1 MPDGPITT
9 TRHITAP
16 LDQLYLHSF
25 NPRQTAT
32 DDQVEA
38 KAASIATSVGLMQ
51 ELLAYQDPDREGFG
65 IVGGGLRLRG
75 LQKLAEE
82 GWNRYPD
89 QQKITDVPLHVTDDP
104 VVAHAWALGENVSR
118 EELSPAQEIRAY
130 AAQAAQGL
138 SAEMIARGFGKPA
151 RHVARRL
158 ALAALDDDV
167 IDALEA
173 GEISLDVARALTI
186 ARSPEAQVETLQA
199 AIENGWS
206 EWAVR
211 RSLQGDSITSDDWR
225 VRCIGLPAY
234 IEAGGAMTED
244 LFQDHALLHDEK
256 VLKKLFGDRLAR
268 TADEVKAEGWA
279 EVRVVTDSSWIHHL
293 TVDLKK
299 HHAPSVDLPE
309 GDAQELDRLEER
321 SRSIEDALDRA
332 DLARRDEL
340 RKRREGP
347 YPDEVIEAGTAF
359 VYADRSGTVEISRG
373 WTKPGKGRSDATGD
387 GGTDHAPAKPPIPDN
402 LRQELITLRTA
413 ALMGGLVDK
422 TDLVLDMLAWQLD
435 GHLPP
440 YSAPF
445 NISTSLHP
453 LPDPSDSVAVDKRLT
468 DLKDWHQRDD
478 GDRLTF
484 EAFREL
490 GKKHRNQVLAR
501 HLPRTLRNAGDGSV
515 MAEMERE
522 FSVGLRKVW
531 TPTAET
537 FFKRC
542 RAEFLDNL
550 WAELLELE
558 DDDDLRAQFS
568 SQSRAQKAK
577 ELEDLFTN
585 AEVQEAYNLS
595 GEQIAKIDAW
605 VPGDV

>member
-1 MPDGPITT
+1 MPDGPMTT

-16 LDQLYLHSF
+16 LDQLYLHRF

-82 GWNRYPD
+82 GWSRTHD
-89 QQKITDVPLHVTDDP
+89 QQKITEIPLHVTDDP
-104 VVAHAWALGENVSR
+104 IVARAWALGENVSR

-158 ALAALDDDV
+158 ALAALDDEV

-173 GEISLDVARALTI
+173 GQISLEVARALTI

-199 AIENGWS
+199 AIENGWN
-206 EWAVR
+206 EWYVR
-211 RSLQGDSITSDDWR
+211 RELEEGSIDSDDWR

-256 VLKKLFGDRLAR
+256 LLKKLFGDRLAR
-268 TADEVKAEGWA
+268 IADEVKAEGWA
-279 EVRVVTDSSWIHHL
+279 EVRVVTDNHWIHHL
-293 TVDLKK
+293 TSGLDK
-299 HHAPSVDLPE
+299 HRPPSVELPE
-309 GDAQELDRLEER
+309 GDAQELDAL
-321 SRSIEDALDRA
+321 EDAIRGRA
-332 DLARRDEL
+332 ATTEELARLKEL
-340 RKRREGP
+340 RDRREGA
-347 YPDEVIEAGTAF
+347 YPDDVIEAGTAF
-359 VYADRSGTVEISRG
+359 VYAERNGQVEISRG
-373 WTKPGKGRSDATGD
+373 WMKRGKG
-387 GGTDHAPAKPPIPDN
+387 GGTTTAAGTDDAPAKPPIPDN

-453 LPDPSDSVAVDKRLT
+453 LPDASDSVTVDKRLT
-468 DLKDWHQRDD
+468 ELKDWHQRNEDD
-478 GDRLTF
+478 CLMFD
-484 EAFREL
+484 AFREL

-501 HLPRTLRNAGDGSV
+501 HLPRALRSVGDASA

-558 DDDDLRAQFS
+558 DDDERRAQFRN
-568 SQSRAQKAK
+568 QSRAQKAK
-577 ELEDLFTN
+577 DLEDLFTN
-585 AEVQEAYNLS
+585 AEVQETHGLS
-595 GEQIAKIDAW
+595 RAQIQKIDAW

>member
-1 MPDGPITT
+1 MPDGPMTT
-9 TRHITAP
+9 TRHISAP
-16 LDQLYLHSF
+16 LDQIYLHRF

-82 GWNRYPD
+82 GWSRTHD
-89 QQKITDVPLHVTDDP
+89 QQKITDIPLHVTDDP
-104 VVAHAWALGENVSR
+104 IVARAWALGENVSR

-158 ALAALDDDV
+158 ALAALDDEV

-173 GEISLDVARALTI
+173 GQISLEVARALTI

-199 AIENGWS
+199 AIENGWN
-206 EWAVR
+206 EWNVR

-225 VRCIGLPAY
+225 VRCIGLPVY
-234 IEAGGAMTED
+234 IEFGGTMTED
-244 LFQDHALLHDEK
+244 LFEDHTLLHDEK

-268 TADEVKAEGWA
+268 VADEVKAEGWA
-279 EVRVVTDSSWIHHL
+279 EVQVVNDATWIHHL

-299 HHAPSVDLPE
+299 HHAPSVELPE
-309 GDAQELDRLEER
+309 GDAQELDAL
-321 SRSIEDALDRA
+321 EDAIRGRA
-332 DLARRDEL
+332 ATAEELARLKEL
-340 RKRREGP
+340 RARREGP
-347 YPDEVIEAGTAF
+347 YPDKVIEAGTAF
-359 VYADRSGTVEISRG
+359 VYANREGVIEISRG
-373 WTKPGKGRSDATGD
+373 WTKPGKTRGSTSD
-387 GGTDHAPAKPPIPDN
+387 GGRDSDDAPAKPPMPDN

-435 GHLPP
+435 GHVSP

-445 NISTSLHP
+445 NVSTSLHP
-453 LPDPSDSVAVDKRLT
+453 LPETSDHVTIDKRLT
-468 DLKDWHQRDD
+468 ELKDWLQRDD

-484 EAFREL
+484 EGFREL

-501 HLPRTLRNAGDGSV
+501 HLPRALRSVGDASA

-531 TPTAET
+531 TPTAEN

-542 RAEFLDNL
+542 RAEFLDTL

-558 DDDDLRAQFS
+558 DDDDLRAKFS

-577 ELEDLFTN
+577 DLEDLFSN
-585 AEVQEAYNLS
+585 AEAQEAHGLS
-595 GEQIAKIDAW
+595 REQIAKIDAW

>member
-1 MPDGPITT
+1 MPDGLMTT

-16 LDQLYLHSF
+16 LDQLYLHRF

-32 DDQVEA
+32 NDQVEA

-51 ELLAYQDPDREGFG
+51 ELLAYQDPDREGLG

-82 GWNRYPD
+82 GWSRTHD
-89 QQKITDVPLHVTDDP
+89 QQKITDIPLHVTDDP
-104 VVAHAWALGENVSR
+104 IVARAWALGENVSR

-158 ALAALDDDV
+158 ALAALDDEV

-173 GEISLDVARALTI
+173 GQISLEVARALTI

-199 AIENGWS
+199 AIQNGWS

-211 RSLQGDSITSDDWR
+211 RALEEGSIDSDDWR

-234 IEAGGAMTED
+234 IDAGGAMTED

-256 VLKKLFGDRLAR
+256 LLKKLFGDRLAR
-268 TADEVKAEGWA
+268 TAEEVKDEGWA
-279 EVRVVTDSSWIHHL
+279 EVRVVTDAMYIGHL
-293 TVDLKK
+293 TSELTK
-299 HHAPSVDLPE
+299 HHAQKHDLQPAE
-309 GDAQELDRLEER
+309 AREMEELENKASTEELSAHEMTR
-321 SRSIEDALDRA
+321 
-332 DLARRDEL
+332 L
-340 RKRREGP
+340 RKLRDLTVS
-347 YPDEVIEAGTAF
+347 YPEEVIEPGIAF
-359 VYADRSGTVEISRG
+359 VFAERNGQVEISRG
-373 WTKPGKGRSDATGD
+373 WMKRGKGR
-387 GGTDHAPAKPPIPDN
+387 GTTSASGTENAPAKPPIPDN

-435 GHLPP
+435 GHIPP

-453 LPDPSDSVAVDKRLT
+453 LPDASDSVTVDKRLT
-468 DLKDWHQRDD
+468 ELTDWHQRNED
-478 GDRLTF
+478 DRLTF
-484 EAFREL
+484 DAFREL

-501 HLPRTLRNAGDGSV
+501 HLPRALRSVGDASA
-515 MAEMERE
+515 MAQMERE

-558 DDDDLRAQFS
+558 DDDERRAQFS
-568 SQSRAQKAK
+568 SQSRAHKAK
-577 ELEDLFTN
+577 DLENLFTN
-585 AEVQEAYNLS
+585 AEVQETHGLS
-595 GEQIAKIDAW
+595 RAQIQKIDAW
-605 VPGDV
+605 VPGEI